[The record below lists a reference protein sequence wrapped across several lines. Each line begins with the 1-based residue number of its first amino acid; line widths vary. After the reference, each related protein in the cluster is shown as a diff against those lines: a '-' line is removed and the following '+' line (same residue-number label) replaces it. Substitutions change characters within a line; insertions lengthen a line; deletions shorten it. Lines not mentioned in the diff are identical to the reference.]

1 MAKNFNKD
9 DLKRYVERVQSLEE
23 EITALNVDKSQVY
36 KEAKSDGYDPKYIR
50 KIVQLLK
57 MDSDQVDE
65 EDMLLKMYRDAM
77 GI

>member
-23 EITALNVDKSQVY
+23 EITALNADKSQVY